1 MIKKVRKLVI
11 LEQDLK
17 EGVKMKKEETADNNK
32 EQKSIE
38 VNIYS
43 KFD

>member
-1 MIKKVRKLVI
+1 MIKKVRKLII

-32 EQKSIE
+32 E
-38 VNIYS
+38 
-43 KFD
+43 